1 MQPYRYL
8 SQIYDILQEEID
20 YQAWYHF
27 FCNWANKQGYTL
39 KNILELGAGTGNMT
53 AHFIADNTAV
63 TVLEP
68 SEAMLQALVVKFDR
82 KRRLINCFCG
92 DVNSFQTAQTYDA
105 TVGFL
110 DVLNYIAAT
119 DLSVFFK
126 RVAKLTKVGG
136 LVYFDISTPYKLKHV
151 LGDNTFAE
159 SFADFA
165 YIWHNQYDKI
175 NSVLDFDLSIF
186 TENDN
191 GYYQRQTEK
200 HRQYAHTIDQI
211 VAALPAELR
220 LIEVLGEQFAECTS
234 SDQRQHIF
242 IERV

>member
-1 MQPYRYL
+1 MQPYHFL

-27 FCNWANKQGYTL
+27 FCNWANKRGYTL
-39 KNILELGAGTGNMT
+39 KNILEIGAGTGNMT
-53 AHFIADNTAV
+53 AHFIADGVAV
-63 TVLEP
+63 TALEP

-110 DVLNYIAAT
+110 DVLNYIAAA
-119 DLSVFFK
+119 DLNHFFK
-126 RVAKLTKVGG
+126 RVAKLTKPGG
-136 LVYFDISTPYKLKHV
+136 LVYFDLSTPYKLQHII
-151 LGDNTFAE
+151 GDNTFAE
-159 SFADFA
+159 SFDDFA
-165 YIWHNQYDKI
+165 YIWHNQYDEK
-175 NSVLDFDLSIF
+175 NCVLDFELSIF
-186 TENDN
+186 TECDN

-200 HRQYAHTIDQI
+200 HQQHAHTVDQI
-211 VAALPAELR
+211 VAMLPVELR
-220 LIEVLGEQFAECTS
+220 LTEVLSEQFSECKS